1 MEYGN
6 FKFEFSKWTE
16 FWEMEWNVFFF
27 KFEKHRK
34 LSKISKFI
42 LKKKEEE
49 RMKNGTR
56 RDKLWWRKTARSSPF
71 DPTPSQ
77 RAIESISVG
86 SGPSKRSI
94 VRPVTESER
103 FGSMEDLMSRIP
115 TLFRVTVTGPGP
127 GLQRQ
132 KGKGRI
138 YFYLEHR
145 NETFFARFTA
155 YLRDDWKTSVRCK
168 SFCHWF
174 RLNRLSS
181 RE

>member
-145 NETFFARFTA
+145 NETFFA
-155 YLRDDWKTSVRCK
+155 LRLIFEMIER
-168 SFCHWF
+168 
-174 RLNRLSS
+174 RA
-181 RE
+181 